1 MARKTLLTEAQV
13 RQFMKLAELP
23 VIGAGRLEEMGYQ
36 HGEDPTDVSL
46 EEQEEEEA
54 EMADEE
60 VPMDDM
66 DMGGEEDADAGL
78 EMDADLGGAEDAEA
92 DMDMDMDMG
101 AEAGGDKED
110 DFMNLVQQLADLVG
124 VEVDMD
130 AGPED
135 AGAEA
140 DMEMDADLGGE
151 EELDMGGEEELDM
164 GGEEEVAMD
173 AEEEEEVPGMRDM
186 YENQDAL
193 VSEVARR
200 VAARLA
206 KDNDKKQLAEELAE
220 KILSRLTATK

>member
-1 MARKTLLTEAQV
+1 MGKKTLLSEAQV
-13 RQFMKLAELP
+13 RQFMKLASLP
-23 VIGAGRLEEMGYQ
+23 SIGTGRLEEMGYQ

-46 EEQEEEEA
+46 EEQEEEA

-66 DMGGEEDADAGL
+66 DMGGEEDAEAGL
-78 EMDADLGGAEDAEA
+78 EMDAELGAEDDMEA
-92 DMDMDMDMG
+92 DMDMDMDMD
-101 AEAGGDKED
+101 ASAGGDKED

-130 AGPED
+130 AGAEEAD
-135 AGAEA
+135 VEA

-186 YENQDAL
+186 YENKDAL

-206 KDNDKKQLAEELAE
+206 KENDKEQLAEELAE